1 MFDILSIPNS
11 TSEIDISSEYAP
23 LPGHQDDND
32 TSSSASTSSEAAKA
46 RAYAVALTAQDK
58 WKLVKPLLLK
68 YMFPLC
74 KPIYFDM
81 KSVG

>member
-11 TSEIDISSEYAP
+11 TSEIDVSSEYAP

-32 TSSSASTSSEAAKA
+32 TSSSASTSSEAVKA
-46 RAYAVALTAQDK
+46 RAHAVALTAQDK
-58 WKLVKPLLLK
+58 WKLVRPLLLK

-74 KPIYFDM
+74 KPVYFDP